1 MNIDNNNQETLKA
14 PNEDIQERQYE
25 ILSPIHIF
33 TPQQQQRL
41 NQDELCAIS
50 SGITS
55 PVIDQY
61 HERYSQQQVNDY
73 EIGSDGDIKWLE
85 DEYKEYIKQIEHMEE
100 SKQEEEQQYQL
111 KLSKQLEDQEQW
123 EEMLL
128 QNLIALSEKQSNQDL
143 YQSQQENNP
152 CEYLQYLSRHNKNDN
167 KTIAHNISHDL
178 LSFYGRTIIL
188 SQPYVFIDILPFDL
202 SSSPSH

>member
-1 MNIDNNNQETLKA
+1 MNMDNNNQETLKV
-14 PNEDIQERQYE
+14 PSEDIQNRQYE

-50 SGITS
+50 SGIKPHETN
-55 PVIDQY
+55 QN

-100 SKQEEEQQYQL
+100 LKEEEEKQYQL

-152 CEYLQYLSRHNKNDN
+152 CEYLKYMSRHTTLRNLAYYYYYY
-167 KTIAHNISHDL
+167 ILVLI
-178 LSFYGRTIIL
+178 FYLVI
-188 SQPYVFIDILPFDL
+188 V
-202 SSSPSH
+202 

>member
-14 PNEDIQERQYE
+14 PNEDIRERQYE
-25 ILSPIHIF
+25 ILSPTHIF
-33 TPQQQQRL
+33 ISQQQQQQQQRL

-55 PVIDQY
+55 PEIDQY
-61 HERYSQQQVNDY
+61 HETYSQQQVNDY

-100 SKQEEEQQYQL
+100 LKEEEEQQYQL

-128 QNLIALSEKQSNQDL
+128 QNLIALSEKQSNQ
-143 YQSQQENNP
+143 
-152 CEYLQYLSRHNKNDN
+152 
-167 KTIAHNISHDL
+167 
-178 LSFYGRTIIL
+178 
-188 SQPYVFIDILPFDL
+188 
-202 SSSPSH
+202 

>member
-1 MNIDNNNQETLKA
+1 MNIDNNNQEALKA

-25 ILSPIHIF
+25 ILSPTHIF
-33 TPQQQQRL
+33 ISQQQQQQRF

-55 PVIDQY
+55 HVIDQN
-61 HERYSQQQVNDY
+61 HERYSQQQVNDS
-73 EIGSDGDIKWLE
+73 EIESDGDIKWLE
-85 DEYKEYIKQIEHMEE
+85 DEYKEYVKQIEHIEE
-100 SKQEEEQQYQL
+100 LKEEEKQQYQL

-152 CEYLQYLSRHNKNDN
+152 CEYLKYLSRHTTLRNLAYYYYYYY
-167 KTIAHNISHDL
+167 ILVLI
-178 LSFYGRTIIL
+178 FYLVI
-188 SQPYVFIDILPFDL
+188 V
-202 SSSPSH
+202 